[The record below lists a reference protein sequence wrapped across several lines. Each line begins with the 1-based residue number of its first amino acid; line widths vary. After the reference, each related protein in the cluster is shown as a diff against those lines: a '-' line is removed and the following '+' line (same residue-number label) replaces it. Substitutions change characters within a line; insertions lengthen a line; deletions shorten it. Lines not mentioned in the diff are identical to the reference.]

1 MVYVSANVK
10 MSIQTISFDLRY
22 LTHKTYKGIWLPS
35 QIPVYCNF
43 SSFSVV
49 LVVPSCISVA
59 LMWRP
64 MLTCPGLLPS
74 LSSPL
79 GRHHFGLCLPPSGWA
94 ISSASPG
101 PKLGS
106 QDVRK
111 PPLCGGRWPE
121 AYSSSNWHCHPW
133 LISACPCVF
142 FCEVIFVLS
151 IMKFWL
157 GNLVKDRYANQPTVS
172 FWNEAIR
179 HDSTSLQSTPHRE
192 SDWGKTL

>member
-1 MVYVSANVK
+1 MYLPTSRWVSK
-10 MSIQTISFDLRY
+10 TISFDLRY

-49 LVVPSCISVA
+49 AVVPSCISVA

-101 PKLGS
+101 PKLAS
-106 QDVRK
+106 RDMSSTDS
-111 PPLCGGRWPE
+111 PPE
-121 AYSSSNWHCHPW
+121 ADYDFKLPLRPIDIVTPGSYRPALVSASVRWSCHIMIFDQVILYRDTLPYYW
-133 LISACPCVF
+133 RSCYMLYAIWYLI
-142 FCEVIFVLS
+142 
-151 IMKFWL
+151 K
-157 GNLVKDRYANQPTVS
+157 
-172 FWNEAIR
+172 
-179 HDSTSLQSTPHRE
+179 
-192 SDWGKTL
+192 